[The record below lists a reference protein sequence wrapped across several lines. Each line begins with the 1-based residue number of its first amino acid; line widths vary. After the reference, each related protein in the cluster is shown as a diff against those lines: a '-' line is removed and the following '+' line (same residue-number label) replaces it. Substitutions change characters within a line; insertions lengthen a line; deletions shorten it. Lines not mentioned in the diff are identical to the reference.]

1 MTDRSEQILEDADTA
16 LRISRGVDRL
26 KRENEAFRSAN
37 ASLDKRVHELRDLV
51 HYLGSRA
58 VLVCDELQDEDDRC
72 YLGSTNHA
80 DVLRKMKQS
89 YDEYRMETDDM
100 GADDALS
107 ENGS

>member
-1 MTDRSEQILEDADTA
+1 MTDRTDQIIEDADTA

-26 KRENEAFRSAN
+26 KRENEAFRGAN
-37 ASLDKRVHELRDLV
+37 ASLDKHLHEARELV

-58 VLVCDELQDEDDRC
+58 VLVCDGLQDEDDRC

-89 YDEYRMETDDM
+89 YDEYRMETGDM
-100 GADDALS
+100 GAEDALV

>member
-1 MTDRSEQILEDADTA
+1 MDRTDQIIEDADTA

-26 KRENEAFRSAN
+26 KQENATLRE
-37 ASLDKRVHELRDLV
+37 LV
-51 HYLGSRA
+51 HFLGSRA

-80 DVLRKMKQS
+80 DVLRKMKQG
-89 YDEYRMETDDM
+89 YDEYRMETGDM
-100 GADDALS
+100 GAEDALV